1 MQTPGFEK
9 KISSASGGYI
19 PLLRSLGFLFGRKKL
34 LGLSALL
41 FLVTIALT
49 WLGMDLS
56 LAFIDRLTGGFFLT
70 PPESAGIVGWL
81 KYGGWTLLKWL
92 YFFISRVAAFYLAFL
107 LAFTV
112 TTPGYVLLATAA
124 EKLQAGEYFEMDDG
138 LTVKGILIDL
148 WEGLKIAGFGILI
161 SIAAL
166 AANFIP
172 VVGQLVAVLLYIYF
186 SALMFLDYPASR
198 RRWTLSRKM
207 AWVKNHRGHCFRLGL
222 FPALVSMIP
231 IVNIFLMALL
241 FPVLTVHA
249 TLNFTSLEDVG
260 RPPAAGDTHGLR
272 G

>member
-9 KISSASGGYI
+9 KISRASGGYI
-19 PLLRSLGFLFGRKKL
+19 PLSHSLAFLFSTKRL
-34 LGLSALL
+34 IGLSALL
-41 FLVTIALT
+41 FVVTIALT

-70 PPESAGIVGWL
+70 PPETASILGWL
-81 KYGGWTLLKWL
+81 KYSGWTLLTWL
-92 YFFISRVAAFYLAFL
+92 YFFVSRIAAFYLAFL

-112 TTPGYVLLATAA
+112 STPGYVFLATAA
-124 EKLQAGEYFEMDDG
+124 EKIQAGDQFEMDDG
-138 LTVKGILIDL
+138 LTLRGILIDL
-148 WEGLKIAGFGILI
+148 WEGLKIACFGILI

-166 AANFIP
+166 IVNFIP
-172 VVGQLVAVLLYIYF
+172 LVGQLVALLLYIYF

-198 RRWTLSRKM
+198 RRWPLRKKM
-207 AWVKNHRGHCFRLGL
+207 AWVREHRGHSFRLGL

-249 TLNFTSLEDVG
+249 TLNFTSLELAG
-260 RPPAAGDTHGLR
+260 RLPAAGERHGP
-272 G
+272 

>member
-9 KISSASGGYI
+9 KTSRPSGGYI
-19 PLLRSLGFLFGRKKL
+19 PLSHSLAFLFGTKRL
-34 LGLSALL
+34 IALSALL
-41 FLVTIALT
+41 FLVTIGLT

-56 LAFIDRLTGGFFLT
+56 LAFIDRLTGGFFLI
-70 PPESAGIVGWL
+70 PPEAAGIVGWL

-92 YFFISRVAAFYLAFL
+92 YLFVSRVAAFYLAFL

-112 TTPGYVLLATAA
+112 STPGYVLLATAA
-124 EKLQAGEYFEMDDG
+124 EKLHAGDDFEMDDG
-138 LTVKGILIDL
+138 LTLRGILIDL

-161 SIAAL
+161 SIMAL

-172 VVGQLVAVLLYIYF
+172 LVGQLVALLLYVYF

-198 RRWTLSRKM
+198 RRWSLSKKM
-207 AWVKNHRGHCFRLGL
+207 AWVKEHRGHSFRLGL
-222 FPALVSMIP
+222 FPALVSIIP

-249 TLNFTSLEDVG
+249 TLNFTSLELAG
-260 RPPAAGDTHGLR
+260 RLPAAGKKHGS
-272 G
+272 